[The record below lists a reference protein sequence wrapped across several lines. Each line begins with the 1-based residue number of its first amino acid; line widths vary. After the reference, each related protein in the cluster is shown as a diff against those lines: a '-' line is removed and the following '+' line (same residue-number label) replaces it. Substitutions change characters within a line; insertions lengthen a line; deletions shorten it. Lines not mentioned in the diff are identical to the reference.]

1 MFIKFLKNCQNLN
14 MLNLGAE
21 MERGGGGGDKQI
33 QIKKTNIFFSNL
45 RNLKNS
51 NGEHSSI
58 TTYQFI
64 CSSLHSYNVSFN
76 YTTKNSGRGAITQ
89 YILLCM

>member
-33 QIKKTNIFFSNL
+33 QIKKN
-45 RNLKNS
+45 
-51 NGEHSSI
+51 
-58 TTYQFI
+58 
-64 CSSLHSYNVSFN
+64 
-76 YTTKNSGRGAITQ
+76 
-89 YILLCM
+89 